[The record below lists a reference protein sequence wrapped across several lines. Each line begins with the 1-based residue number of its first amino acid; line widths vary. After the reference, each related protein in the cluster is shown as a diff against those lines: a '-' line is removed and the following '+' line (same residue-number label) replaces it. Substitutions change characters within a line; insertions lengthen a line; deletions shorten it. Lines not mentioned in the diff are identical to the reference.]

1 MSPSSNSADRMAA
14 LVESDE
20 TFIGANP
27 YKIHKDR
34 KAKLHERRGQGMR
47 GNTYV
52 GKTAVFRVL

>member
-1 MSPSSNSADRMAA
+1 MAA

-52 GKTAVFRVL
+52 GKTAVLRVL